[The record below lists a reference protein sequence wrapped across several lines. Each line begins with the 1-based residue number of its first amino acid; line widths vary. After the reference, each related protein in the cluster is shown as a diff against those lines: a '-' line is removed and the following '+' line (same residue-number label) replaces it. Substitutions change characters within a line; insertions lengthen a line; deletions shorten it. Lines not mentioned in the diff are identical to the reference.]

1 MRYTTVAIAFAV
13 GSASVAARKDQ
24 DKSGK
29 SKSTKVGEA
38 VVCSAEW
45 CSDHY
50 PTPNPETETDP
61 ETDTCSVE
69 CLDRYPTIDPID
81 NNSGY
86 TTKSTGELGTDAYRL
101 NFYKDQGTTLISP
114 WHDIPLK
121 GETDGT
127 YNVVIEIPRMTTA
140 KYEVN
145 KEEAFN
151 PIIQDIKNGKIRFYH
166 GPIFW
171 NYGMIPQTWENESK
185 KVSVPGLDLP
195 AVVGDD
201 DPVDIVEVGSTAL
214 PTGTV
219 AKVKILGAL
228 GLIDEGEMDWKIMTL
243 KTDDPLSTEY
253 DDIDDV
259 PKEVRDGIREWFRWY
274 KSPDGTVNHLFA
286 NSDEWYNKSVA
297 ELVIEGTHEEWV
309 DLIQGN
315 VPAEGKWIG

>member
-1 MRYTTVAIAFAV
+1 MRYTTVAIAFAA
-13 GSASVAARKDQ
+13 GSAFVAARKDQ

-38 VVCSAEW
+38 VCSAEW

-50 PTPNPETETDP
+50 PILNPET

-69 CLDRYPTIDPID
+69 CLDRYPTIDRIVD
-81 NNSGY
+81 DDSGY
-86 TTKSTGELGTDAYRL
+86 TTKSTGELGTDTYRL

-121 GETDGT
+121 GDIDGT
-127 YNVVIEIPRMTTA
+127 YNAVIEIPRMTTP
-140 KYEVN
+140 KFEIN

-166 GPIFW
+166 GPIYW
-171 NYGMIPQTWENESK
+171 NYGALPQTWEHDSK
-185 KVSVPGLDLP
+185 KISVPGLALPDLI
-195 AVVGDD
+195 GDG
-201 DPVDIVEVGSTAL
+201 DPVDIVEIGSTAL
-214 PTGTV
+214 PTGAV

-243 KTDDPLSTEY
+243 KTDDSLSTEY

-259 PKEVRDGIREWFRWY
+259 PQAVRDGIREWFRWY
-274 KSPDGTVNHLFA
+274 KSPDGTVNYFFT
-286 NSDEWYNKSVA
+286 NNDEWYNKSVA
-297 ELVIEGTHEEWV
+297 ERIIEGTHEEWL
-309 DLIQGN
+309 DLVQGN
-315 VPAEGKWIG
+315 VPADDNWIG